1 MFGRLDKNAYSAVGP
16 RQRGVLCCM
25 NARSSAQ
32 TGRNV
37 KKCLCLIW
45 GIIFLLAASACGRE
59 EVPEGTEY
67 QVYYISKS
75 ETKVEMHPYWTQ
87 AKSSQAI
94 LRELMRCL
102 ASTPEKLEYQAP
114 LAMGFEILAIDLEEE
129 KMKIDVDKAYLELPV
144 TTEVL
149 VRAAIVRTLTQLP
162 EISYVEITVEGE
174 PLEDSLGNVVG
185 RMAADQ
191 FIDNDGNEINTY
203 ELARV
208 KLFFASDEGTQLIA
222 AYREKH
228 YSTNTPIERFI
239 VEELIAGPSG
249 QVAGLHST
257 INPST
262 KIINVTTKDGI
273 CYVNLDEN
281 FLTVPENVSMEAAVY
296 SIVNSL
302 VELSNINK
310 VQILVNG
317 EVPTTS
323 SIFQNSTF
331 ERNLDIVTSLKN

>member
-1 MFGRLDKNAYSAVGP
+1 MKRL
-16 RQRGVLCCM
+16 
-25 NARSSAQ
+25 
-32 TGRNV
+32 
-37 KKCLCLIW
+37 LCLIG
-45 GIIFLLAASACGRE
+45 GIFFLLAMSACGRDD
-59 EVPEGTEY
+59 VPEGTEY

-75 ETKVEMHPYWTQ
+75 ATKVEMHSYWTQ
-87 AKSSQAI
+87 TESTQAV
-94 LRELMRCL
+94 LRELMQCL
-102 ASTPEKLEYQAP
+102 AATPEKLEYQAP
-114 LAMGFEILAIDLEEE
+114 LAMGFEILGIDLEEE
-129 KMKIDVDKAYLELPV
+129 KMTINVNEAYKSLPV

-174 PLEDSLGNVVG
+174 PLVDSVGNVVG
-185 RMAADQ
+185 RMGADQ

-208 KLFFASDEGTQLIA
+208 KLFFASDDGTQLIA

-249 QVAGLHST
+249 QVEGLHPT
-257 INPST
+257 INPGT

-273 CYVNLDEN
+273 CYVNLDET

-296 SIVNSL
+296 SMVNSL

-331 ERNLDIVTSLKN
+331 ERNLDLVTSLKN

>member
-1 MFGRLDKNAYSAVGP
+1 MKKL
-16 RQRGVLCCM
+16 
-25 NARSSAQ
+25 
-32 TGRNV
+32 
-37 KKCLCLIW
+37 KCLIF
-45 GIIFLLAASACGRE
+45 GILLLLTASACGRE

-67 QVYYISKS
+67 QVYYVSKS
-75 ETKVEMHPYWTQ
+75 ETKVEMHSYWTQ
-87 AKSSQAI
+87 TESSQAI

-102 ASTPEKLEYQAP
+102 ATTPEKLEYQAP
-114 LAMGFEILAIDLEEE
+114 LAMGFEVLGINLEEE
-129 KMKIDVDKAYLELPV
+129 KITINVNEDYKSLAV

-162 EISYVEITVEGE
+162 EIRFVEITVEGE
-174 PLEDSLGNVVG
+174 PLVDSMGNLVG
-185 RMAADQ
+185 RMGADQ

-208 KLFFASDEGTQLIA
+208 KLFFASDDGTQLIA

-249 QVAGLHST
+249 QVEGLHPT
-257 INPST
+257 VNPGT

-323 SIFQNSTF
+323 AIFQNSTF
-331 ERNLDIVTSLKN
+331 ERNLDMVTSLKN